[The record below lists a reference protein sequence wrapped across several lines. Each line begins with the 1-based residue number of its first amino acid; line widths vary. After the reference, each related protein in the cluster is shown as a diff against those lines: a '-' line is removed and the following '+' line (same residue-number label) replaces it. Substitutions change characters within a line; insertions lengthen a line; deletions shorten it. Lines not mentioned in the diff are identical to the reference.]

1 MFVKST
7 LAAAL
12 SLSLLSVAQAGTVVS
27 ATAATVLSSTGS
39 GLIEDT
45 FEQFGL
51 LTDYVSGVTDWAT
64 YFSANPLHETPFAG
78 GEWFST
84 RYVSTASVSYDLGS
98 IQSIQGLA
106 LWNEDA
112 SGIGSLNILG
122 STDGINWT
130 ALLSNLKPTDNPLG
144 VQYGADL
151 FNWKATDL
159 RYVKLDMSGCPQP
172 NGSGYEACGIGE
184 VAFHAATPVPE
195 ASTLAMGSIGLALM
209 GVAIARRRKQA

>member
-1 MFVKST
+1 MFVKSI

-12 SLSLLSVAQAGTVVS
+12 SIGMLSAAQAGTVVS

-64 YFSANPLHETPFAG
+64 YFAANPLHETPFAG

-84 RYVSTASVSYDLGS
+84 RYVPTASVSYDLGS
-98 IQSIQGLA
+98 IQSIEGLA

-122 STDGINWT
+122 SADGTTWT
-130 ALLSNLKPTDNPLG
+130 TLLSNVKPTDNPLG

-151 FNWKATDL
+151 FNWQATNL

-195 ASTLAMGSIGLALM
+195 ASTWAMSSLGLALM
-209 GVAIARRRKQA
+209 GVAVARRRKQA

>member
-64 YFSANPLHETPFAG
+64 YFAANPLHETPFAG

-122 STDGINWT
+122 STDGVNWT
-130 ALLSNLKPTDNPLG
+130 ALLNNAAPTDNPLG

-184 VAFHAATPVPE
+184 VAFHAAAPVPE

>member
-64 YFSANPLHETPFAG
+64 YFAANPLHETPFAG